1 MNNSNLIL
9 MIGEIFKM
17 VSNQIRISIETITL
31 QNSVT
36 HMSDKYSELLNSK
49 NMRYHFLSS

>member
-49 NMRYHFLSS
+49 NMRYNFLSS